1 MSALDD
7 MLMPF
12 AMIYELA
19 SLTLGRLRHRLA
31 PCTQRYPS

>member
-7 MLMPF
+7 YLMPF

-19 SLTLGRLRHRLA
+19 SLTLDRLRHRH
-31 PCTQRYPS
+31 THFWQRCSP